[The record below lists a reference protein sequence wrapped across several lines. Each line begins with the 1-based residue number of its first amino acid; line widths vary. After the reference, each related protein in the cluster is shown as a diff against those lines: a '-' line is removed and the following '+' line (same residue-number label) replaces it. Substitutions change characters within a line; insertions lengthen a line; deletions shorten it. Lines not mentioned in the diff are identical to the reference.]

1 MFHIYASNRP
11 GDVKPGSLG
20 KAVRGYELRILP
32 ESAEG
37 PGAAPCAPDEIGIL
51 WVKGDS
57 VSSGYWLDR
66 DKSWKTF
73 HGHWCNTGDLFRMDQ
88 EGYLYFAG
96 RADELLKVSGLWV
109 APVEVEDC
117 LMKHEA
123 VSLAACIGIEEE
135 GLTKVKAFVVL
146 RSGFEG
152 RGGDSL
158 ATELQEFVKARIAK
172 HKYPRIV
179 QFVDDVPKNDR
190 GKVDRKALRAREE
203 EQRVLRSGVTPRAPG
218 RR

>member
-1 MFHIYASNRP
+1 
-11 GDVKPGSLG
+11 
-20 KAVRGYELRILP
+20 
-32 ESAEG
+32 
-37 PGAAPCAPDEIGIL
+37 
-51 WVKGDS
+51 
-57 VSSGYWLDR
+57 
-66 DKSWKTF
+66 
-73 HGHWCNTGDLFRMDQ
+73 MDA

-123 VSLAACIGIEEE
+123 VSLAACIGVDDD
-135 GLTKVKAFVVL
+135 GLTRLKAFVVL
-146 RSGFEG
+146 RTGFGHRAGEAL
-152 RGGDSL
+152 SS
-158 ATELQEFVKARIAK
+158 ELQEFVKARLAK
-172 HKYPRIV
+172 HKYPRVV

-203 EQRVLRSGVTPRAPG
+203 EQRVLRSGVTYKGPA